1 MKFIANYSMKGQSQS
16 MIAVLLLSMITVWFT
31 PLGML
36 LGAVIALVTLRVG
49 VNEGLKVL
57 LIAMVANVGISMLLT
72 GSSWSG
78 VMAIAEYMLPI
89 WLLALVLR
97 KTNSLASVIHL
108 AMLMA
113 GVGVVGFYLAVGEPV
128 VWWTNIINSI
138 LLPIMLEAGLEAPKE
153 LMENM
158 AKVATMFFGM
168 FVVILWTSILLIARW
183 WQSELYFPGKFREDF
198 FQIRLPKN
206 VAYLAI
212 VVALAGLLV
221 ESGILRDLSGVIIA
235 GLMFPGLAIAHQ
247 AVDVKKMSSGWLI
260 GLYFLL
266 FIFPQMLL
274 IVAAIGLVDTW
285 LDIRSRWIQ
294 NTKI

>member
-16 MIAVLLLSMITVWFT
+16 MIAVLLLSMITVWFA

-57 LIAMVANVGISMLLT
+57 LIAMVANVGISTLLT

>member
-16 MIAVLLLSMITVWFT
+16 MIAVLLLSMITVWFA

-294 NTKI
+294 STKI

>member
-16 MIAVLLLSMITVWFT
+16 MIAVLLLSMITVWFA

>member
-16 MIAVLLLSMITVWFT
+16 MIAVLLLSMITVWFA

-78 VMAIAEYMLPI
+78 IMAIAEYMLPI

-294 NTKI
+294 STKI

>member
-16 MIAVLLLSMITVWFT
+16 MIAVLLLSMITVWFA

-57 LIAMVANVGISMLLT
+57 LIAMVANVGISTLLT

-247 AVDVKKMSSGWLI
+247 AVYVKKMSSGWLI